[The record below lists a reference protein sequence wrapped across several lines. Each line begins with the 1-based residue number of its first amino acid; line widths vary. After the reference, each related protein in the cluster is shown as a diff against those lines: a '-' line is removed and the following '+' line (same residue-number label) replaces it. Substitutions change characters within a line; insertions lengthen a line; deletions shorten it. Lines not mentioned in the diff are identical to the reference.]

1 MSARTT
7 GTGTGTGTTGTWAAG
22 AGTWSTITGA
32 CTGAGACASG
42 EADTRSQTRTFS
54 SSKETLHTSE
64 QNTTSSSWLVTTH
77 AQTTGLWSGF
87 LHSAQRKYSGT
98 TERRAVCAKRPTRVP
113 SHAAHVVSPPAI
125 TLSPPSPH
133 DVATDS
139 LWTSRTRGQIERLQP
154 IRLQSVEL
162 RRADAPGLLWRRRI
176 TEQRR
181 EQRRVHQEKIGT
193 SRQHYPITGE
203 QGTHYVGGQHEPRRQ
218 HVGGHAHRRQQ
229 SRRPPCGGG
238 AAPRDWGVCVLAP
251 LPARHCRQWAARG
264 SLTRRG
270 SRSTVDCVA
279 GGAATRAC
287 PCGTPLLR
295 EVQDARP
302 GVDRAAG
309 GRTGVSATIVPYA
322 A

>member
-32 CTGAGACASG
+32 CTGAGACANG
-42 EADTRSQTRTFS
+42 EADTRSQARTFS

-77 AQTTGLWSGF
+77 GQTTGLWSGF

-113 SHAAHVVSPPAI
+113 SHAAHVVDSVVSPPAI

-181 EQRRVHQEKIGT
+181 EQRRVHQEKIENRHFAPT
-193 SRQHYPITGE
+193 
-203 QGTHYVGGQHEPRRQ
+203 
-218 HVGGHAHRRQQ
+218 
-229 SRRPPCGGG
+229 PP
-238 AAPRDWGVCVLAP
+238 
-251 LPARHCRQWAARG
+251 
-264 SLTRRG
+264 
-270 SRSTVDCVA
+270 
-279 GGAATRAC
+279 
-287 PCGTPLLR
+287 
-295 EVQDARP
+295 
-302 GVDRAAG
+302 
-309 GRTGVSATIVPYA
+309 
-322 A
+322 